1 MLKSVFVLRALK
13 ILTLFFPVLVSAPAF
28 AQETY
33 KLGFVDAV
41 RIIDAAPQSKLALE
55 QIEQELSAQEA
66 ALNALEVELQEMQ
79 IKLEAEG
86 ENMSDTDR
94 SDLEQDIRKIDRR
107 LNRGRDELTEDYN
120 IRRREELEKLQRVVS
135 EVIQKLAIEGEYDLI
150 VQDPIVYVSPKVD
163 MTQNVINE
171 LIKMAESAQ

>member
-1 MLKSVFVLRALK
+1 MLKSVFRLRTLK
-13 ILTLFFPVLVSAPAF
+13 FLTVFFPVMISAPAY
-28 AQETY
+28 AQEAY

-55 QIEQELSAQEA
+55 QIEKELAAQEA

-79 IKLEAEG
+79 ARLQSEG
-86 ENMSDTDR
+86 ENMSENDR
-94 SDLEQDIRKIDRR
+94 AELEQNIRKIDRR

-135 EVIQKLAIEGEYDLI
+135 DVIQKLAIEGEYDLI
-150 VQDPIVYVSPKVD
+150 VQDPIVYASPKID
-163 MTQNVINE
+163 MTQDVINE
-171 LIKMAESAQ
+171 LEKMATTAQ